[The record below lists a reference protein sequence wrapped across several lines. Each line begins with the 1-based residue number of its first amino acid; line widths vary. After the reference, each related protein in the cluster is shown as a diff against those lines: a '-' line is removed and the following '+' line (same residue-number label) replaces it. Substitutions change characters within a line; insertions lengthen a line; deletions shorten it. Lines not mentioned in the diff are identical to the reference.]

1 MIFVEVCVG
10 SSCHLKG
17 APRIVEMLQEK
28 IAQEK
33 LEEEI
38 ILTGSF
44 CTGKCNRVGVTLT
57 VGDEIYTG
65 VTPEG
70 LGEFWKNVI
79 LPAVKKAKG
88 DGEDV

>member
-28 IAQEK
+28 ITQEK

-57 VGDEIYTG
+57 VGDEIHTG

-70 LGEFWKNVI
+70 FGDFWKNVI
-79 LPAVKKAKG
+79 LPAVEKAKG
-88 DGEDV
+88 DC